1 MMDGWGEEK
10 IDVRRRLPLA
20 PNVNKPRGRKEGED
34 LETQLEKKKLKI
46 ASKLVVFMLCDLV
59 RRRTQSRTYP
69 TPPIRNY
76 VQMCI
81 FLWVFNSLTLAT

>member
-34 LETQLEKKKLKI
+34 LDAIGKKKLKI
-46 ASKLVVFMLCDLV
+46 ASKLVVFMLSELV
-59 RRRTQSRTYP
+59 
-69 TPPIRNY
+69 
-76 VQMCI
+76 
-81 FLWVFNSLTLAT
+81 

>member
-10 IDVRRRLPLA
+10 IDVCRRLPLA

-46 ASKLVVFMLCDLV
+46 ASKLVVFMLSELV
-59 RRRTQSRTYP
+59 
-69 TPPIRNY
+69 
-76 VQMCI
+76 
-81 FLWVFNSLTLAT
+81 